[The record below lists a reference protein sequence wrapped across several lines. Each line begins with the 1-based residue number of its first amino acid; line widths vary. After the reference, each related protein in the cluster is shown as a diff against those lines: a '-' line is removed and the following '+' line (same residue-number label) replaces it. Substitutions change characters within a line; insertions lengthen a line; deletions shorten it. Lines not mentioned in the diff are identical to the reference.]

1 MVPRPHASMLI
12 CSLRSKIPLGNL
24 RRNFE
29 RMVAVVSE
37 CVGGTPSAL
46 PFRGSLYQLWSVSHG
61 SGATRAL
68 TVSQS
73 TSGDGASDAIRTNS
87 A

>member
-1 MVPRPHASMLI
+1 M
-12 CSLRSKIPLGNL
+12 PLGNL

-37 CVGGTPSAL
+37 CVGGTPSTV
-46 PFRGSLYQLWSVSHG
+46 PSRGSLYQLCSVIHAT
-61 SGATRAL
+61 GATRAL

-73 TSGDGASDAIRTNS
+73 TSGDGRERGDLEELGVARTD
-87 A
+87 